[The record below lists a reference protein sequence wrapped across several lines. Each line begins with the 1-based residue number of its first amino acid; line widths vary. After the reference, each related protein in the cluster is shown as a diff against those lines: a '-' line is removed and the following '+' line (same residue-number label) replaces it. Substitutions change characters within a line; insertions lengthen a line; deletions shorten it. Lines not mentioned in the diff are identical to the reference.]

1 MSGYAKPLPE
11 ITPESQPFWAACRQ
25 HRLVIQRCRACGVVQ
40 YYPRGVCAHC
50 WGEDLDWQEASPR
63 GTVYSFTI
71 THRTQTRGF
80 KDTVPYVLAYVEL
93 EAGVQVLSNIVGC
106 SPEAVRIGLPVV
118 ATFEDVD
125 EAVSIPRFQ
134 PA

>member
-1 MSGYAKPLPE
+1 MGAYAKPLPE
-11 ITPESQPFWAACRQ
+11 VTPESQPFWAACRR
-25 HRLVIQRCRACGVVQ
+25 HRLVVQRCRTCGTVQ

-50 WGEDLDWQEASPR
+50 WGEDLEWREASSR
-63 GTVYSFTI
+63 GIVYTYTI

-80 KDTVPYVLAYVEL
+80 KDEVPYVLAYVRL
-93 EAGVQVLSNIVGC
+93 EEGVQVLTNIVGC
-106 SPEAVRIGLPVV
+106 PPEAVRIGLPVV

-125 EAVSIPRFQ
+125 DTVSIPRFR